1 MELTR
6 QKELAESAQTW
17 FDGKLKTV
25 ITENRRRYRMQLK
38 DAKDRTDR
46 GLSAIPSTKSTSAV
60 DRYVERLAI
69 EMFQD
74 PDSISFTSKSAFDP
88 EKDLGGRILTQDF
101 IYRAGT
107 DGQGGGTFP
116 FFTWHQASS
125 LAGAVDGVEAAIVW
139 WRHEAYKEPVTEYAT
154 ATGQPVDKATY
165 DKYSKLMPDT
175 FVEVKSER
183 KTVVA
188 DTWWIDQLEPGKDI
202 VWDPTIGLLDV
213 ELGQFV
219 RVKLQRTI
227 DQLQAMGE
235 VGILD
240 KSKLTDEN
248 LKKHQK
254 TPASSL
260 TYSLSG
266 DKTVDNG
273 QDVDLKGHNTIEL
286 TVFFYK
292 EKCRWYVCFSLGD
305 FTTEISAR
313 KPVNDVWFRGEP
325 VNKLPVSVGYS
336 KPKLLEQVG
345 WAIPELISPLEDEH
359 TNHKN
364 NVNDAA
370 KIAIQGRWWM
380 EQDSDVNV
388 DQLLNS
394 RVVYGRK
401 DTDFGALDTNMDV
414 VTTMRAD
421 DMLNQ
426 EINELIPAGL
436 QSGARGIVPKG
447 TNRTLGAAQMGK
459 MESDEKLGVQIVT
472 RNQTFFNKIVWLIGK
487 LTLIFETD
495 EVILRIAANKAG
507 MQLPVITTLDGRQII
522 DRSFFDFDFDTKVN
536 AGLGSAPRY
545 QKANSTMQ
553 LVDWGKTHGI
563 RVDSV
568 AAYRQLSVLAG
579 YGPEDLLDK
588 STPPPPPPPEV
599 EYKLN
604 LTVTLGELMALA
616 PEAGMVIAQKV
627 ITGQA
632 SVDTKVKNESQG
644 RLAES
649 RQNGGGMMTPDR
661 TGTVVDA
668 TGPAAMG
675 MSMGGMQS

>member
-6 QKELAESAQTW
+6 QKELAEAAQEW
-17 FDGKLKTV
+17 FDGRFKTV

-38 DAKDRTDR
+38 DSKDRTDR

-88 EKDLGGRILTQDF
+88 AKDIGGRILTQDF
-101 IYRAGT
+101 IYRR
-107 DGQGGGTFP
+107 DRTFP

-139 WRHEAYKEPVTEYAT
+139 WRHEAYKEPITEYAD
-154 ATGQPVDKATY
+154 ATGRPVDKSTY
-165 DKYSKLMPDT
+165 DKYRRIMPEA
-175 FVEVKSER
+175 FQKVETER

-202 VWDPTIGLLDV
+202 IWDPTIGLLDI

-219 RVKLQRTI
+219 LVKLHRTI
-227 DQLQAMGE
+227 GQLQAMGDA
-235 VGILD
+235 GILD
-240 KSKLTDEN
+240 KGKLTNEL

-254 TPASSL
+254 TPADSL

-273 QDVDLKGHNTIEL
+273 QDVDLKGHNSVEL
-286 TVFFYK
+286 GVFFYK
-292 EKCRWYVCFSLGD
+292 EKCRWYVCFSLGN
-305 FTTEISAR
+305 FTDEISAR
-313 KPVNDVWFRGEP
+313 KPVNDVWYRGEM
-325 VNKLPVSVGYS
+325 VNILPVSVGYS
-336 KPKLLEQVG
+336 KPKLLEQIG
-345 WAIPELISPLEDEH
+345 WAIPELIRPIEDEH

-364 NVNDAA
+364 NINDAA

-388 DQLLNS
+388 DQLLNA
-394 RVVYGRK
+394 RVVYGREG
-401 DTDFGALDTNMDV
+401 TDFGALDTNADV

-447 TNRTLGAAQMGK
+447 TNRTLGATQMGK

-472 RNQTFFNKIVWLIGK
+472 RNQTFFNKILYLIGK
-487 LTLIFETD
+487 LTIIFETD
-495 EVILRIAANKAG
+495 ETILRIAANKAG
-507 MQLPVITTLDGRQII
+507 VPLPVVNTLDGRQII
-522 DRSFFDFDFDTKVN
+522 DRSFFDFDFDTQIN

-553 LVDWGKTHGI
+553 LVDWGKEHGI
-563 RVDSV
+563 RVDAV

-588 STPPPPPPPEV
+588 SELPPPPPPQV
-599 EYKLN
+599 EYKLS
-604 LTVTLGELMALA
+604 LTVTLDELMRLS
-616 PEAGMVIAQKV
+616 PEAGQVIAQKV
-627 ITGQA
+627 ISGEA
-632 SVDTKVKNESQG
+632 SVDTKIKNDSQG
-644 RLAES
+644 RLAEA

-661 TGTVVDA
+661 TGTMVDG

-675 MSMGGMQS
+675 MSAGGMQ